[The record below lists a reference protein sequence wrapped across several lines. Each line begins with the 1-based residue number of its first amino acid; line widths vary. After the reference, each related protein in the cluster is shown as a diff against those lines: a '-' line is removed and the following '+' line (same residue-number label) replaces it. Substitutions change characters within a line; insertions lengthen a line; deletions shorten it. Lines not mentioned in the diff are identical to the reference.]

1 MKTLTFAL
9 LKTKGGTAMLI
20 KAFNERRYFTD
31 FDLDKEI
38 LFFKMGSDGLVSFH
52 GYTFNRKLQLSNA
65 ELNDLL
71 SRKAFFPINATCYI
85 NLNKIKAIVSG
96 MVYFGGE
103 YSDSKMIP
111 ISKRTEMKLKHLIL
125 K

>member
-9 LKTKGGTAMLI
+9 LKFKGGTAMLI
-20 KAFNERRYFTD
+20 KALNERRYFTD
-31 FDLDKEI
+31 FELEKEI

-52 GYTFNRKLQLSNA
+52 GHKFNRKLQLSNA
-65 ELNDLL
+65 ELTDLL
-71 SRKAFFPINATCYI
+71 QREVFYPISSNCYI
-85 NLNKIKAIVSG
+85 NLHKIKAVVSG

-111 ISKRTEMKLKHLIL
+111 INKRTEMKLKQLIL

>member
-1 MKTLTFAL
+1 
-9 LKTKGGTAMLI
+9 MLI
-20 KAFNERRYFTD
+20 KALNERRYFTD
-31 FDLDKEI
+31 FDLDREI

-52 GYTFNRKLQLSNA
+52 GYKFNRKLQLSHA
-65 ELNDLL
+65 ELHDLL
-71 SRKAFFPINATCYI
+71 QHEGYFPISATCFI
-85 NLNKIKAIVSG
+85 NLHKIKAVVSG

-111 ISKRTEMKLKHLIL
+111 ISKRTEMKLKHLMM